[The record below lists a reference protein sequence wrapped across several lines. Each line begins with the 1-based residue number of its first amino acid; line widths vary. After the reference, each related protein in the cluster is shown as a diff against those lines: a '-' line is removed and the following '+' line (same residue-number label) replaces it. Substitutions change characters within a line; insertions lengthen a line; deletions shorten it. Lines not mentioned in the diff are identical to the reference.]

1 MFEKLSS
8 EFIKAR
14 NLIFFIRA
22 FLKRV
27 EKTNL
32 NERCNKEEMFS
43 HNPSEQ
49 GCAILYCN
57 ILELPITYC
66 NTFMTAV
73 FCSTETILSY
83 FNPSNILQYFNLK
96 KK

>member
-49 GCAILYCN
+49 SVQLFSG
-57 ILELPITYC
+57 EKKSVER
-66 NTFMTAV
+66 V
-73 FCSTETILSY
+73 FY
-83 FNPSNILQYFNLK
+83 
-96 KK
+96 

>member
-14 NLIFFIRA
+14 NFIFFIRA

-32 NERCNKEEMFS
+32 NERCNKEEMFL
-43 HNPSEQ
+43 HNPSQ
-49 GCAILYCN
+49 GRSQPYARTHVRTANFSEKKIKCVVLDLFYLN
-57 ILELPITYC
+57 GITYIKYYTY
-66 NTFMTAV
+66 N
-73 FCSTETILSY
+73 TILR
-83 FNPSNILQYFNLK
+83 K
-96 KK
+96 